1 MYTLYML
8 QEIKAVCKL
17 KQPLVTNMGLSYDII
32 VKSTAAKFLAFDS
45 PAASAQSMYDSI
57 EDSLETTDV
66 KWEDRRKFWE
76 DVIKEMTIID
86 QKFSLEV
93 GIIFLFIIDQIIT

>member
-1 MYTLYML
+1 ML
-8 QEIKAVCKL
+8 QEIKRACKL

-45 PAASAQSMYDSI
+45 PEEAAQNMYDSI
-57 EDSLETTDV
+57 EDSLDTTDV
-66 KWEDRRKFWE
+66 KWEDRRIFWE
-76 DVIKEMTIID
+76 DVIKEMTAID

-93 GIIFLFIIDQIIT
+93 AKIYFKLVVETYGAPKP